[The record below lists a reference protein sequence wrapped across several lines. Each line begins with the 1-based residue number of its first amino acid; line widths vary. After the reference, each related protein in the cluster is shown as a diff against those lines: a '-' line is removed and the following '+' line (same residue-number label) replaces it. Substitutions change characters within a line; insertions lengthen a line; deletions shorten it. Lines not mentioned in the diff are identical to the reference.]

1 MPAPIANEPEAID
14 VSILF
19 DALQPP
25 VQTAKIPSTGGRRKS
40 EGDDVPTASLLVIQG
55 VDQGT
60 RFEIE
65 SGRIRIGRGAQ
76 NEIRILD
83 TEVSRRHATLTPQGD
98 RFVLQ
103 DDNSSNGSFVNGQA
117 VRSQV
122 LRNGDQVQIGRT
134 IFLFQ
139 SAGGEASSM
148 VADRVD
154 LLSEP
159 RDDRSQI
166 IGSLDSAAGLALAQQ
181 VAAGVPAAHA
191 DSSLRALY
199 RISEEAVKPSASI
212 DEVLQRILDLTLEAV
227 GADRGCMLIADSR
240 TDRIE
245 PRVIAHRTG
254 TDVGERMPISTGIV
268 EFVIN
273 NTQAVR
279 TADAAHDKRFD
290 PGRSILEA
298 GIREAM
304 CVPMQ
309 GRYELLGVIYVDTT
323 TRAQDALFNNAPAHR
338 FTDELLT
345 LLLAIGRQS
354 ALAVENNRYQQA
366 LVTAERLAAVGQT
379 IATLS
384 HHIKNIMQGLR
395 GGSYLVDS
403 GLKSGDDG
411 TIRKGW
417 GIVERNQ
424 NRIYSLVMDML
435 TYSKER
441 RPELASS
448 DINNVVK
455 DVCELM
461 QGRADEMHI
470 GLDVQLAPRVPKSL
484 FEAEGIHRAVLNI
497 VNNAFDVLDGQEG
510 GKVQVLT
517 GYDPDE
523 EQLFVEVIDNG
534 PGIPEEELPRLF
546 SLFES
551 TKGARGTGLGLAV
564 SQKILREHGGDIS
577 VESAPGQG
585 TQFRLAWPLL
595 NEERM
600 RADSA
605 EYDALPE

>member
-1 MPAPIANEPEAID
+1 MPA
-14 VSILF
+14 
-19 DALQPP
+19 
-25 VQTAKIPSTGGRRKS
+25 
-40 EGDDVPTASLLVIQG
+40 ASLLVIQG

-65 SGRIRIGRGAQ
+65 PGRIRIGRGAQ

-83 TEVSRRHATLTPQGD
+83 TEVSRRHATLSCQES
-98 RFVLQ
+98 RCVLQ
-103 DDNSSNGSFVNGQA
+103 DDNSSNGSFVNGQP
-117 VRSQV
+117 VRSQS
-122 LRNGDQVQIGRT
+122 LRNGDQIQVGRT
-134 IFLFQ
+134 ILLFQ
-139 SAGGEASSM
+139 LAGADASSL
-148 VADRVD
+148 VAERVD

-159 RDDRSQI
+159 GEDRSQI
-166 IGSLDSAAGLALAQQ
+166 IGSLDSGAGFTIAQQ
-181 VAAGVPAAHA
+181 VPAGVPPA
-191 DSSLRALY
+191 DASLRTLY
-199 RISEEAVKPSASI
+199 RIGEEAVRPSASI
-212 DEVLQRILDLTLEAV
+212 DEVLQRILNLTLEAV
-227 GADRGCMLIADSR
+227 GADRGCMLIADSK

-245 PRVIAHRTG
+245 PRVIAHREG
-254 TDVGERMPISTGIV
+254 VDVGERMPISTGIV
-268 EFVIN
+268 EFVIS

-279 TADAAHDKRFD
+279 TSDAAHDKRFD

-304 CVPMQ
+304 CVPMH

-323 TRAQDALFNNAPAHR
+323 TRSGDALFNTSPAHR

-384 HHIKNIMQGLR
+384 HHIKNILQGLR
-395 GGSYLVDS
+395 GGGYLVET
-403 GLKSGDDG
+403 GLKSQDDE
-411 TIRKGW
+411 TIRNGW

-435 TYSKER
+435 TLSKER
-441 RPELASS
+441 KPELTFA
-448 DINNVVK
+448 DVNQVVR

-461 QGRADEMHI
+461 QARAEELSI
-470 GLDVQLAPRVPKSL
+470 TLDVQPDDQVPKSL
-484 FEAEGIHRAVLNI
+484 FDPEAMHRAVLNI
-497 VNNAFDVLDGQEG
+497 LTNAFDVLDEQSD

-517 GYDPDE
+517 GFDSDD

-534 PGIPEEELPRLF
+534 PGIPDDELPKLF

-551 TKGARGTGLGLAV
+551 TKGTRGTGLGLAV

-585 TQFRLAWPLL
+585 TRFRLAWPLL
-595 NEERM
+595 NEERL

-605 EYDALPE
+605 EYDVLKDE

>member
-1 MPAPIANEPEAID
+1 
-14 VSILF
+14 
-19 DALQPP
+19 
-25 VQTAKIPSTGGRRKS
+25 
-40 EGDDVPTASLLVIQG
+40 
-55 VDQGT
+55 
-60 RFEIE
+60 
-65 SGRIRIGRGAQ
+65 
-76 NEIRILD
+76 
-83 TEVSRRHATLTPQGD
+83 
-98 RFVLQ
+98 
-103 DDNSSNGSFVNGQA
+103 
-117 VRSQV
+117 
-122 LRNGDQVQIGRT
+122 
-134 IFLFQ
+134 
-139 SAGGEASSM
+139 
-148 VADRVD
+148 
-154 LLSEP
+154 
-159 RDDRSQI
+159 
-166 IGSLDSAAGLALAQQ
+166 
-181 VAAGVPAAHA
+181 
-191 DSSLRALY
+191 
-199 RISEEAVKPSASI
+199 
-212 DEVLQRILDLTLEAV
+212 
-227 GADRGCMLIADSR
+227 MLIADSR

-245 PRVIAHRTG
+245 PRVLGHRTG

-403 GLKSGDDG
+403 GLKNSDDS

-417 GIVERNQ
+417 NIVERNQ

-448 DINNVVK
+448 DINGVVK

-461 QGRADEMHI
+461 QGRADELGI
-470 GLDVQLAPRVPKSL
+470 KLDVQLAPRVPKSL
-484 FEAEGIHRAVLNI
+484 FEAEGLHRAVLNI
-497 VNNAFDVLDGQEG
+497 VTNAFDVLDGQEAG
-510 GKVQVLT
+510 QVQVLT
-517 GYDPDE
+517 GYDAEE
-523 EQLFVEVIDNG
+523 EQLFVEVVDNG

-546 SLFES
+546 NLFES

-585 TQFRLAWPLL
+585 TRFRLAWPLL
-595 NEERM
+595 NEERL

>member
-1 MPAPIANEPEAID
+1 M
-14 VSILF
+14 
-19 DALQPP
+19 
-25 VQTAKIPSTGGRRKS
+25 
-40 EGDDVPTASLLVIQG
+40 PTASLLVIQG

-65 SGRIRIGRGAQ
+65 SGRIRLGRGAQ

-83 TEVSRRHATLTPQGD
+83 TEVSRRHATVSAQGD
-98 RFVLQ
+98 RYILQ
-103 DDNSSNGSFVNGQA
+103 DDNSSNGSFVNGQP

-134 IFLFQ
+134 ILLFQ
-139 SAGGEASSM
+139 AAGADASSL
-148 VADRVD
+148 VAERVD

-159 RDDRSQI
+159 GEDRSQI
-166 IGSLDSAAGLALAQQ
+166 IGALDSAAGFALAQQ
-181 VAAGVPAAHA
+181 VAAGVPPAHA

-199 RISEEAVKPSASI
+199 RIGEEAVRPSASI

-227 GADRGCMLIADSR
+227 GADRGCMLIADSK

-245 PRVIAHRTG
+245 PRVLSHRG
-254 TDVGERMPISTGIV
+254 GSDVGERMPISTGIV

-273 NTQAVR
+273 NLQAVR
-279 TADAAHDKRFD
+279 TSDAAHDKRFD

-304 CVPMQ
+304 CVPMH

-323 TRAQDALFNNAPAHR
+323 TRAQDALFNNAPTHC

-345 LLLAIGRQS
+345 LLLAVGRQA

-395 GGSYLVDS
+395 GGSYLVDT
-403 GLKSGDDG
+403 GLKNDDDA
-411 TIRKGW
+411 TLRKGW
-417 GIVERNQ
+417 NIVERNQ

-435 TYSKER
+435 TFSKER
-441 RPELASS
+441 RPELAPA
-448 DINNVVK
+448 DVNQVVR

-461 QGRADEMHI
+461 QGRADELRI
-470 GLDVQLAPRVPKSL
+470 KLDMRLAQRVPKSL
-484 FEAEGIHRAVLNI
+484 FDAEGMHRAVLNI
-497 VNNAFDVLDGQEG
+497 VTNAFDVLEG
-510 GKVQVLT
+510 DSDGKVQILT
-517 GYDPDE
+517 GYEADD

-564 SQKILREHGGDIS
+564 SQKILREHGGEIS
-577 VESAPGQG
+577 VESAPGEG
-585 TQFRLAWPLL
+585 TRFRLSWPLL
-595 NEERM
+595 NEERL

-605 EYDALPE
+605 EYDVRD

>member
-1 MPAPIANEPEAID
+1 MTAQIANEPEAID
-14 VSILF
+14 VSILI
-19 DALQPP
+19 DALQPA
-25 VQTAKIPSTGGRRKS
+25 VQAASIPAAGGRRER
-40 EGDDVPTASLLVIQG
+40 EGDEVPSASLLVIQG

-60 RFEIE
+60 RFEIG
-65 SGRIRIGRGAQ
+65 SGRIRLGRGAQ

-83 TEVSRRHATLTPQGD
+83 TEVSRRHATISGQGD
-98 RFVLQ
+98 RYVLQ

-134 IFLFQ
+134 ILLFQ
-139 SAGGEASSM
+139 SGGGDASSM

-166 IGSLDSAAGLALAQQ
+166 IGALDSAAGLALAQQ

-199 RISEEAVKPSASI
+199 RISEEAVKPSSSI

-254 TDVGERMPISTGIV
+254 DVGERMPISTGIV

-323 TRAQDALFNNAPAHR
+323 TRAQDALFATAPAHR

-403 GLKSGDDG
+403 GLKNSDDG

-417 GIVERNQ
+417 NIVERNQ

-448 DINNVVK
+448 DINGVVK

-461 QGRADEMHI
+461 QGRADELGI
-470 GLDVQLAPRVPKSL
+470 KLDVQLAPRVPKSL
-484 FEAEGIHRAVLNI
+484 FEAEGLHRAVLNI
-497 VNNAFDVLDGQEG
+497 VTNAFDVLDGQEAG
-510 GKVQVLT
+510 QVQVLT
-517 GYDPDE
+517 GYDAEE

-546 SLFES
+546 NLFES

-585 TQFRLAWPLL
+585 TRFRLAWPLL
-595 NEERM
+595 NEERL

>member
-1 MPAPIANEPEAID
+1 
-14 VSILF
+14 
-19 DALQPP
+19 
-25 VQTAKIPSTGGRRKS
+25 
-40 EGDDVPTASLLVIQG
+40 VPTASLLVIQG

-65 SGRIRIGRGAQ
+65 PGRIRIGRGAQ

-83 TEVSRRHATLTPQGD
+83 TEVSRRHATLTWQD
-98 RFVLQ
+98 HRCVLQ
-103 DDNSSNGSFVNGQA
+103 DDNSSNGSFVNGQP

-134 IFLFQ
+134 ILLFQ
-139 SAGGEASSM
+139 LAGADASSL
-148 VADRVD
+148 VAERVD
-154 LLSEP
+154 LLSEA
-159 RDDRSQI
+159 REDRSQI
-166 IGSLDSAAGLALAQQ
+166 IGSLDSAAGFTLAQQ
-181 VAAGVPAAHA
+181 MTAGLPPAHA
-191 DSSLRALY
+191 DASLRTLY
-199 RISEEAVKPSASI
+199 RIGEEAVRPSASI

-245 PRVIAHRTG
+245 PRVIAHRPG
-254 TDVGERMPISTGIV
+254 VDVSERMPISTGIV

-279 TADAAHDKRFD
+279 TSDAQHDTRFD

-304 CVPMQ
+304 CVPMH

-323 TRAQDALFNNAPAHR
+323 TRAGDALFSTSPAHR

-384 HHIKNIMQGLR
+384 HHIKNILQGLR

-403 GLKSGDDG
+403 GLKSKDDE
-411 TIRKGW
+411 TIRRGW
-417 GIVERNQ
+417 SIVERNQ

-441 RPELASS
+441 RPELAPA
-448 DINNVVK
+448 DVNQVVRE
-455 DVCELM
+455 VCELM
-461 QGRADEMHI
+461 QARADELSLT
-470 GLDVQLAPRVPKSL
+470 LDVQLAPRVPKSL
-484 FEAEGIHRAVLNI
+484 FDPEGMHRAVLNM
-497 VNNAFDVLDGQEG
+497 VTNAFDVLEDQPNGR
-510 GKVQVLT
+510 VQVVT
-517 GYDPDE
+517 GYSADDE
-523 EQLFVEVIDNG
+523 QMFVEVIDNG

-546 SLFES
+546 NLFES

-585 TQFRLAWPLL
+585 TRFRLAWPLL
-595 NEERM
+595 NEERL

-605 EYDALPE
+605 EYEALRDE

>member
-1 MPAPIANEPEAID
+1 M
-14 VSILF
+14 
-19 DALQPP
+19 
-25 VQTAKIPSTGGRRKS
+25 
-40 EGDDVPTASLLVIQG
+40 PTASLLVIQG

-83 TEVSRRHATLTPQGD
+83 TEVSRRHATLACQKD
-98 RFVLQ
+98 RYILQ

-134 IFLFQ
+134 ILLFQ
-139 SAGGEASSM
+139 LAGGDASSL
-148 VADRVD
+148 VAERVD
-154 LLSEP
+154 LLNEAH
-159 RDDRSQI
+159 DDRSQI
-166 IGSLDSAAGLALAQQ
+166 IGSLDSAAGFTLAQQ

-191 DSSLRALY
+191 DASLRALY
-199 RISEEAVKPSASI
+199 RISEEAVRPSASI

-245 PRVIAHRTG
+245 PRVIAHRSG
-254 TDVGERMPISTGIV
+254 VDLGERMPISTGIV

-279 TADAAHDKRFD
+279 TADAAHDTRFD

-304 CVPMQ
+304 CVPMH

-323 TRAQDALFNNAPAHR
+323 TRAQDALFATSPAHR

-345 LLLAIGRQS
+345 LLLAVGRQS

-384 HHIKNIMQGLR
+384 HHIKNILQGIR
-395 GGSYLVDS
+395 GGSYLVDT
-403 GLKSGDDG
+403 GLKDADDG
-411 TIRKGW
+411 MIRKGW

-424 NRIYSLVMDML
+424 DRIYSLVMDML
-435 TYSKER
+435 SYSKER
-441 RPELASS
+441 RPELASADVNS
-448 DINNVVK
+448 VVK
-455 DVCELM
+455 EVCELM
-461 QGRADEMHI
+461 HARAQELGI
-470 GLDVQLAPRVPKSL
+470 VLDVRPAAQLPRSL
-484 FEAEGIHRAVLNI
+484 FDAEGIHRAVLNI
-497 VNNAFDVLDGQEG
+497 ITNAFDALHGQADGQ
-510 GKVQVLT
+510 VQVLT
-517 GYDPDE
+517 GFEPED

-564 SQKILREHGGDIS
+564 SQKILREHGGEIS

-585 TQFRLAWPLL
+585 TRFRLAWPLL

-605 EYDALPE
+605 EYDAIPD

>member
-1 MPAPIANEPEAID
+1 MVARHALRVAQGVPPRIAACYHPWESN
-14 VSILF
+14 
-19 DALQPP
+19 
-25 VQTAKIPSTGGRRKS
+25 RRRR
-40 EGDDVPTASLLVIQG
+40 EGHVVPTASLLVIQG

-60 RFEIE
+60 RFETE

-83 TEVSRRHATLTPQGD
+83 TEVSRRHATLACQGD
-98 RFVLQ
+98 RYVLQ
-103 DDNSSNGSFVNGQA
+103 DDNSSNGSFVNGQP

-122 LRNGDQVQIGRT
+122 LRNGDQIQVGRT
-134 IFLFQ
+134 ILLFQ
-139 SAGGEASSM
+139 MSGADASSM
-148 VADRVD
+148 VAERVD
-154 LLSEP
+154 LLSEA
-159 RDDRSQI
+159 REDRSQI
-166 IGSLDSAAGLALAQQ
+166 IGSLDSAAGFALAQQ
-181 VAAGVPAAHA
+181 VAAGVPPAHA

-199 RISEEAVKPSASI
+199 RIGEEAVRPSAGI
-212 DEVLQRILDLTLEAV
+212 DEVLQRILELTLEAV
-227 GADRGCMLIADSR
+227 GADRGCMLIADSK

-254 TDVGERMPISTGIV
+254 IDGGERMPISTGIV
-268 EFVIN
+268 EFVVN

-279 TADAAHDKRFD
+279 TSDAAHDTRFD

-323 TRAQDALFNNAPAHR
+323 TRAQDALFGTAPAHR

-345 LLLAIGRQS
+345 LLLAVGRQS

-384 HHIKNIMQGLR
+384 HHIKNILQGLR
-395 GGSYLVDS
+395 GGSYLVES
-403 GLKSGDDG
+403 GLKGGDDE

-417 GIVERNQ
+417 GIVEKNQ

-435 TYSKER
+435 TFSKER
-441 RPELASS
+441 RPELALA
-448 DINNVVK
+448 DVNQVVK
-455 DVCELM
+455 EVCELM
-461 QGRADEMHI
+461 QGRAEELSI
-470 GLDVQLAPRVPKSL
+470 TLDVQLAARVPKSL
-484 FEAEGIHRAVLNI
+484 FDAEGMHRAVLNI
-497 VNNAFDVLDGQEG
+497 VTNAFDVLDGEPH

-517 GYDPDE
+517 GFDSVD
-523 EQLFVEVIDNG
+523 EQLFIEVIDNG
-534 PGIPEEELPRLF
+534 PGIPDEELPRLF

-564 SQKILREHGGDIS
+564 SQKILREHGGEIS

-585 TQFRLAWPLL
+585 TRFRLAWPLL
-595 NEERM
+595 NEERL

-605 EYDALPE
+605 EYEALPDA